1 MAHKYGKSDVWIN
14 IEVLAKII
22 SITIEYDRNG
32 RKIKSASDLRTKFIR
47 GQFDSSQINT
57 FAGQQFSATKE
68 EINGFQLSSE
78 ILDDY
83 KVKYNFADSFRDVE
97 ALYIT
102 DDFRDF
108 FSLSVFFTDYEPWTI
123 VHPKMSQPGMSSRF
137 NDNKRQIDS
146 FLINY
151 DMICLNLF

>member
-1 MAHKYGKSDVWIN
+1 MAHKYGKSDVWLN

-22 SITIEYDRNG
+22 SITIEYDRKG
-32 RKIKSASDLRTKFIR
+32 RKIESSTDLGTKFTR
-47 GQFDSSQINT
+47 GQFDSSQINS

-68 EINGFQLSSE
+68 EIQGSQLSFE

-83 KVKYNFADSFRDVE
+83 KVKYNFADSLRDVE
-97 ALYIT
+97 ALYIN

-108 FSLSVFFTDYEPWTI
+108 FSLSVFFTDYESRKI

-137 NDNKRQIDS
+137 NDNKR
-146 FLINY
+146 
-151 DMICLNLF
+151 